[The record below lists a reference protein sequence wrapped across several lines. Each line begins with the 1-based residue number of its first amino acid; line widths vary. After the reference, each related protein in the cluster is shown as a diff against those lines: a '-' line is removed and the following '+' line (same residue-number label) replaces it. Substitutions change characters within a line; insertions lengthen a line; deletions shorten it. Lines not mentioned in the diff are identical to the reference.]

1 MVRTYQQ
8 AGVIY
13 KIMNFF
19 RLIWEILMLFIASL
33 FVKDPKTVDKKDA
46 TPFRTYNSGRGG
58 PGGGSGGGG
67 GGGPPGRNIRGLN
80 HNRGSNMRVPMG
92 GGG

>member
-1 MVRTYQQ
+1 
-8 AGVIY
+8 
-13 KIMNFF
+13 MNFL
-19 RLIWEILMLFIASL
+19 RVIWEILMLFIASL

-46 TPFRTYNSGRGG
+46 ALFRPISKGSGG
-58 PGGGSGGGG
+58 PGTGGSGGG

-80 HNRGSNMRVPMG
+80 HNKATNMRMPMG